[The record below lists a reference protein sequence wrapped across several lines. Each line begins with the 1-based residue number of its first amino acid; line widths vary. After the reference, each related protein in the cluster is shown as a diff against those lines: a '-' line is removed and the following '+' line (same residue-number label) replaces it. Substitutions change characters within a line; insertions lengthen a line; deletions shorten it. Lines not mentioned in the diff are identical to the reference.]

1 MKDGLIKKFI
11 TDKRF
16 ESYANLDEYQANL
29 VMSKQSYIPLSI
41 LEVSLRNSIDA
52 LLTHKVSEDWHKDE
66 TFLTR
71 DSSFKIKQAI
81 ELLERRRESISKH
94 KIIAELSFGFWVN
107 LFKKPYDKK
116 LRINDLRKIFPNLPP
131 KTVKLINRER
141 IYKELNHIR
150 NFRNRVFYY
159 EKVVNKNNYN
169 TIFKEIN
176 EILKYFDSDIY
187 EFSNNMNKGQ
197 L

>member
-1 MKDGLIKKFI
+1 MKDGLINKFI

-16 ESYANLDEYQANL
+16 ESYADLDEYQENL
-29 VMSKQSYIPLSI
+29 VISKQSYIPLSV

-52 LLTHKVSEDWHKDE
+52 LLTQKVSENWHTDE

-71 DSSFKIKQAI
+71 DSAFKIKQAI
-81 ELLERRRESISKH
+81 ELLERRRESVSKH

-131 KTVKLINRER
+131 KTVKLINREK

-150 NFRNRVFYY
+150 NFRNRVFHY
-159 EKVVNKNNYN
+159 EKVVNKDNYN
-169 TIFKEIN
+169 KIFN
-176 EILKYFDSDIY
+176 EIDELLKYFDNDIY
-187 EFSNNMNKGQ
+187 KFSNKMNKR
-197 L
+197 

>member
-16 ESYANLDEYQANL
+16 ESYVDLDEYQANL
-29 VMSKQSYIPLSI
+29 VISKQSYIPLSV

-52 LLTHKVSEDWHKDE
+52 LLSYKVCEDWHKDE
-66 TFLTR
+66 IFLTR
-71 DSSFKIKQAI
+71 DSAFKIKQVI
-81 ELLERRRESISKH
+81 ELLEKRRESISKH
-94 KIIAELSFGFWVN
+94 KVIAELSFGFWVN

-131 KTVKLINRER
+131 KTVKLINREK

-150 NFRNRVFYY
+150 NFRNRVFHY
-159 EKVVNKNNYN
+159 EKVVNKDNYN
-169 TIFKEIN
+169 MVFEEID

-187 EFSNNMNKGQ
+187 EFSKKMNKR
-197 L
+197 

>member
-16 ESYANLDEYQANL
+16 ESYANLDEYQENL
-29 VMSKQSYIPLSI
+29 VISKQSYIPLSV

-52 LLTHKVSEDWHKDE
+52 LLSYKVCEDWHKDE

-71 DSSFKIKQAI
+71 DSAFKIKQAI

-94 KIIAELSFGFWVN
+94 KVIAELSFGFWVN

-131 KTVKLINRER
+131 KTVKLINREK

-150 NFRNRVFYY
+150 NFRNRVFHY
-159 EKVVNKNNYN
+159 EKVVNKDNYN
-169 TIFKEIN
+169 MVFEEID

-187 EFSNNMNKGQ
+187 EFSNKMNKR
-197 L
+197 

>member
-1 MKDGLIKKFI
+1 MNDGLINKFI

-16 ESYANLDEYQANL
+16 ESYIDLDEYQDNI
-29 VMSKQSYIPLSI
+29 VVSKQSYIPLSI
-41 LEVSLRNSIDA
+41 LEVSLRNSIDE
-52 LLTHKVSEDWHKDE
+52 LLTQKVSENWHTDE

-71 DSSFKIKQAI
+71 DSAFKIKQAI
-81 ELLERRRESISKH
+81 ELLERRRESVSKH

-131 KTVKLINRER
+131 KTVKLINREK

-150 NFRNRVFYY
+150 NFRNRVFHY
-159 EKVVNKNNYN
+159 EKVVNKDNYKM
-169 TIFKEIN
+169 IFN
-176 EILKYFDSDIY
+176 EIDELLKYFDNDIY
-187 EFSNNMNKGQ
+187 EFSNKMNKR
-197 L
+197 

>member
-16 ESYANLDEYQANL
+16 QSYADIYEYEENLHI
-29 VMSKQSYIPLSI
+29 SKRAYIPLSI

-52 LLTHKVSEDWHKDE
+52 LLSDKVDENWHTDE
-66 TFLTR
+66 SFLTK
-71 DSSFKIKQAI
+71 DSVFKINQAI
-81 ELLERRRESISKH
+81 ELLQRRRESVSKH

-116 LRINDLRKIFPNLPP
+116 LRINDLKKIFPNLPP
-131 KTVKLINRER
+131 KSVALINREK

-150 NFRNRVFYY
+150 NFRNRVFHY
-159 EKVVNKNNYN
+159 EKVVNKDGYN
-169 TIFKEIN
+169 MVFEEIN
-176 EILKYFDSDIY
+176 EILRYFDNDIY
-187 EFSNNMNKGQ
+187 EFATKVNN
-197 L
+197 

>member
-16 ESYANLDEYQANL
+16 ESYTDLDEYQANL
-29 VMSKQSYIPLSI
+29 VMSKQSYIPLSV

-52 LLTHKVSEDWHKDE
+52 LLTNKVSEDWHKDE

-71 DSSFKIKQAI
+71 DSAFKIKQAI

-94 KIIAELSFGFWVN
+94 KVIAELSFGFWVN
-107 LFKKPYDKK
+107 LFKKPYGKK

-131 KTVKLINRER
+131 KTVKLINREK

-150 NFRNRVFYY
+150 NFRNRVFHY
-159 EKVVNKNNYN
+159 EKVVNKGNYN
-169 TIFKEIN
+169 MVFEEIN
-176 EILKYFDSDIY
+176 EILKYFDSDVY
-187 EFSNNMNKGQ
+187 EFSNKMNKR
-197 L
+197 

>member
-16 ESYANLDEYQANL
+16 ESYADLDEYQVNL
-29 VMSKQSYIPLSI
+29 IMSKQSYIPLSV

-52 LLTHKVSEDWHKDE
+52 LLTNKVSEDWHKDE

-71 DSSFKIKQAI
+71 DSAFKIKQAI

-131 KTVKLINRER
+131 KTVKLINREK
-141 IYKELNHIR
+141 IYKELNHCILETLEIVC
-150 NFRNRVFYY
+150 FTM
-159 EKVVNKNNYN
+159 KKLLTKA
-169 TIFKEIN
+169 TIIWS
-176 EILKYFDSDIY
+176 LKR
-187 EFSNNMNKGQ
+187 
-197 L
+197 

>member
-16 ESYANLDEYQANL
+16 ESYANLDEYQENL
-29 VMSKQSYIPLSI
+29 VISKQSYIPLSI

-52 LLTHKVSEDWHKDE
+52 LLTDKVSEDWHKDE
-66 TFLTR
+66 TFLTQ
-71 DSSFKIKQAI
+71 DSAFKIKQAI

-94 KIIAELSFGFWVN
+94 KVIAELSFGFWVN

-116 LRINDLRKIFPNLPP
+116 LRINDLRKLFPNLPP
-131 KTVKLINRER
+131 KTEKLINREK

-150 NFRNRVFYY
+150 NFRNRVFHY
-159 EKVVNKNNYN
+159 EKVVNKDNYN
-169 TIFKEIN
+169 TVFEEID
-176 EILKYFDSDIY
+176 EILKYFDNDIY
-187 EFSNNMNKGQ
+187 EFSNKMNKR
-197 L
+197 

>member
-1 MKDGLIKKFI
+1 MKDGLIEKFI

-16 ESYANLDEYQANL
+16 ESYVDLDEYQENL
-29 VMSKQSYIPLSI
+29 VISKQSYIPLSI
-41 LEVSLRNSIDA
+41 LEVSLRNSIDT
-52 LLTHKVSEDWHKDE
+52 LLSRKVCEDWHKDE

-71 DSSFKIKQAI
+71 DSAFKIKQAI

-131 KTVKLINRER
+131 KSIELINREKV
-141 IYKELNHIR
+141 YKELNHIR
-150 NFRNRVFYY
+150 NFRNRVFHY
-159 EKVVNKNNYN
+159 EKVVNKDGYN
-169 TIFKEIN
+169 KVFQEIDK
-176 EILKYFDSDIY
+176 LLRYFDNEIY
-187 EFSNNMNKGQ
+187 EFATKVNRQ
-197 L
+197 

>member
-16 ESYANLDEYQANL
+16 ESYANLDEYQENL
-29 VMSKQSYIPLSI
+29 VISKQSYIPLSV

-52 LLTHKVSEDWHKDE
+52 LLSYKVCEDWHKDE

-71 DSSFKIKQAI
+71 DSAFKIKQAI

-94 KIIAELSFGFWVN
+94 KVIAELSFRFWVN

-131 KTVKLINRER
+131 KTVKLINREK

-150 NFRNRVFYY
+150 NFRNRVFHY
-159 EKVVNKNNYN
+159 EKVVNKDNYN
-169 TIFKEIN
+169 MVFEEID

-187 EFSNNMNKGQ
+187 EFSNKMNKR
-197 L
+197 

>member
-16 ESYANLDEYQANL
+16 ESYVDLDEYQANL
-29 VMSKQSYIPLSI
+29 VISKQSYIPLSV

-52 LLTHKVSEDWHKDE
+52 LLSYKVCEDWHKDE

-71 DSSFKIKQAI
+71 DSAFKIKQAI

-94 KIIAELSFGFWVN
+94 KVIAELSFGFWVN

-131 KTVKLINRER
+131 KTEKLMNREK

-150 NFRNRVFYY
+150 NFRNRVFHY
-159 EKVVNKNNYN
+159 EKVVNKDNYN
-169 TIFKEIN
+169 MVFEEID

-187 EFSNNMNKGQ
+187 EFSNKMNKR
-197 L
+197 